1 MICSPGLRNA
11 SARLRLTR
19 LVVISASFNLTT
31 VAFSFASGATQ
42 FQSSFM
48 RQDQGQATET
58 GNLALEALSKGHDL
72 GPGRYWVLIQANSQ
86 VFEQQLIRLQLSTD
100 GETLQPCLPASLL
113 ALIGVKL
120 DSVQDPASLQAAC
133 VDLLNLIP
141 GSKVDFDNSKML
153 LDISIPQI
161 ALRRDVVGHVDPK
174 RWDTG
179 INAAFINYQASAQQ
193 SSNRYRGE
201 SSSQDLLLSTGIN
214 LGEWRFR
221 SSQSFRQDDS
231 DDDQWTRSFTYL
243 QRDIPGTRANLT
255 LGEASTE
262 GDIFRSIPI
271 QGVVLRS
278 DPGMLPDVL
287 QSYAPII
294 RGVALTRAKLEV
306 RQNGY
311 PIYSTYVSAGP
322 YEIDDL
328 STAGGSGELEVVLT
342 EEDGQVRR
350 FTQPYA
356 TLSNLLREGVWR
368 YSAAGGRYNAA
379 THLSEPMLWQGTLA
393 MGTAWNSTL
402 YGGVMGS
409 NFYQAGTVGVAK
421 DLGAF
426 GALAFD
432 ATRSSAQINSSDV
445 QSLQG
450 LSYAIKFGKSFNSG
464 TNLRFAG
471 YRYSTEGY
479 RDFDEALRQRS
490 QDSTF
495 FGSRRSRIEAS
506 IYQRLTT
513 RSSLNLSLS
522 HQDYW
527 GTNYKQR
534 QFQFSFNTQYQ
545 DITFNLF
552 ASQSLSDTYASDR
565 QIGLSI
571 SMPLDFARASNVTFD
586 LQKNANLYS
595 QRASMSGSAYDNTLN
610 YRGSISHTDQQRESV
625 TLSANYQAPFASM
638 GSGITVGREY
648 RSLSLNTNGAI
659 MLHDQGIT
667 FSPYLG
673 ETMALIQVPEIAGV
687 GVANAGAM
695 RTNDRGFVLAPYL
708 RPYRVNYLELN
719 TDDLSPNIE
728 IENATAQVV
737 PRRGAIVKSVFSAR
751 KVNRLLIT
759 ATTVNGQPLPFA
771 AQVSSRT
778 GEQMGIIGQA
788 GQMLL
793 STTLQSHTLNVRWGP
808 AEEQSCK
815 MQTEPTTM
823 QEINGFHVQK
833 LVCQ

>member
-11 SARLRLTR
+11 SARLKLTR
-19 LVVISASFNLTT
+19 LVIISASLNLTS
-31 VAFSFASGATQ
+31 VAFSFASGTTQ

-48 RQDQGQATET
+48 RQDQGQPTEA
-58 GNLALEALSKGHDL
+58 GNLALEALSKGHNL

-86 VFEQQLIRLQLSTD
+86 MFDQQQINFQLSDD
-100 GETLQPCLPASLL
+100 GETLKPCLPASLL
-113 ALIGVKL
+113 TLIGVKL

-133 VDLLNLIP
+133 VDLLKLIP
-141 GSKVDFDNSKML
+141 GAKVDFDNAKML

-161 ALRRDVVGHVDPK
+161 ALRRDVVGYVDPK
-174 RWDTG
+174 RWDSG

-193 SSNRYRGE
+193 SSNRYRGK
-201 SSSQDLLLSTGIN
+201 SSSQDLFLNTGIN

-287 QSYAPII
+287 LSYAPII

-306 RQNGY
+306 RKNGY

-402 YGGVMGS
+402 YGGAMGS
-409 NFYQAGTVGVAK
+409 NFYQAGTVGIAK
-421 DLGAF
+421 DLGVF

-432 ATRSSAQINSSDV
+432 ATRSSAQINSNDV

-513 RSSLNLSLS
+513 RSSINLSLS

-534 QFQFSFNTQYQ
+534 QFQFSFNSQYQ

-552 ASQSLSDTYASDR
+552 ASQSLSESYANDR
-565 QIGLSI
+565 QIGLSV
-571 SMPLDFARASNVTFD
+571 SMPLDFTRASNVTFD
-586 LQKNANLYS
+586 VQKNANSYS
-595 QRASMSGSAYDNTLN
+595 QRASMSGSAYDNTFN
-610 YRGSISHTDQQRESV
+610 YRGSISHTDQQQESA

-638 GSGITVGREY
+638 GSGVTVGREY
-648 RSLSLNTNGAI
+648 RSLSLNTSGAI
-659 MLHDQGIT
+659 MLHDQGIE
-667 FSPYLG
+667 FSSYLG

-687 GVANAGAM
+687 GVANTGAV
-695 RTNDRGFVLAPYL
+695 RTNDKGFALAPYL

-719 TDDLSPNIE
+719 TDDLGPNIE
-728 IENATAQVV
+728 IDNATAQVV

-751 KVNRLLIT
+751 KINRLLIT
-759 ATTVNGQPLPFA
+759 AMTVNGKPLPFA
-771 AQVSSRT
+771 AQVSSLA
-778 GEQMGIIGQA
+778 GDQLGIIGQA

-793 STTLQSHTLNVRWGP
+793 STTLQSQTLNVRWGP

-815 MQTEPTTM
+815 MQTDPTAM